1 MTRTQYMSKKTYFL
15 IWQAVYKLQEQQEI
29 TYLSYVYSCK
39 EKLIL
44 VILQAYCKTTNI
56 GIFIY
61 GQSK

>member
-1 MTRTQYMSKKTYFL
+1 MTRTQYMSKETYFL

-29 TYLSYVYSCK
+29 TYLSYVCSCK
-39 EKLIL
+39 KKLIL
-44 VILQAYCKTTNI
+44 VILQAYFKTTNI